1 MSEPT
6 ETSILSRL
14 DELETL
20 MNDLNN
26 EVRTRI
32 EELKNLETLAK
43 ELGMRDS
50 ADLLNKEIKKIE
62 EIGEEIDGKLSREIN
77 EVRIKEQIESRIK
90 TVSSDTE
97 DLKAVYERICN
108 GITEIIRERNKIKIK
123 KCIEHLV

>member
-43 ELGMRDS
+43 ELGMRDA

-62 EIGEEIDGKLSREIN
+62 EIGGEIDGKLSREIN
-77 EVRIKEQIESRIK
+77 ELRIKEQIQSRIK

-97 DLKAVYERICN
+97 DLKAVYERICIDLT
-108 GITEIIRERNKIKIK
+108 GIIRERNKVNIK
-123 KCIEHLV
+123 KCIEH

>member
-43 ELGMRDS
+43 ELGMRDA

-108 GITEIIRERNKIKIK
+108 DITEIIRERNKIKIK
-123 KCIEHLV
+123 FRD

>member
-43 ELGMRDS
+43 ELGMRDA

-62 EIGEEIDGKLSREIN
+62 EIGGEIDGKLSREIN
-77 EVRIKEQIESRIK
+77 ELRIKEQIQSRIK

-97 DLKAVYERICN
+97 DLKAVYERICKDLT
-108 GITEIIRERNKIKIK
+108 GIIRERNKVNIK
-123 KCIEHLV
+123 KCIEH